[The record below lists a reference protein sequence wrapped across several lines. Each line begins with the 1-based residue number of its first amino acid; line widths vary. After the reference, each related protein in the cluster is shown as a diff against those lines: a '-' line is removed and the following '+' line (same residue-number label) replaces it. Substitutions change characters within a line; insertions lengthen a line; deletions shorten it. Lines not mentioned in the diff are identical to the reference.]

1 MKRAAERLGVA
12 ALIAIVSCVAC
23 QRPPKGEKRHRVM
36 GKAFEQL
43 LESPMPEWMPGDS
56 ARRVGTWSALLEFYE
71 RRGKRLAWIRN
82 YAPTHEAAALAT
94 LLDEAAADGLDP
106 AAYGAP
112 VIRATL
118 DSARTPSFATADSL
132 RPELAELDLRLSAA
146 FLQYAQDLRSGRFPP
161 SVLDSDWIGLRDTID
176 AVGLLKKALASHQV
190 AEALETAPPA
200 SPRYQRLRE
209 ALQSHR
215 RIAEQGGWPEVPAGG
230 KLARGDEHPR
240 CAIARRRLVLSGDI
254 ADTSGGATFDAALER
269 GVRSFQARH
278 GLVADGK
285 IGDTTLAALRVPVAD
300 RIRTLEMNLERARWV
315 THSPPEPYIRVN
327 IPEFRLRLVNG
338 GVDSMVMRVVVGQ
351 PSNPT
356 PVFSDLMTYLE
367 FNPVW
372 RLPRRLVAEEVL
384 PGYRR
389 DRRYF
394 EKHQMRVLQTSRRG
408 LPEVDPASVAW
419 HSISADTFHYLVQQ
433 DPGPENPLGQ
443 IKFMLPNEYDVYLHD
458 TSARGYFRRD
468 ARALSHGCVR
478 VEKPLALADYVLRG
492 RPQGEPDSVR
502 AIVESRLTRRISAPT
517 AIPVHVEYWTA
528 WVDTAGA
535 VNFRPDLYHLDARMR
550 EAIADRTEAQF
561 VLNPAVEWK
570 EKASGS
576 ASRIAHRPD
585 AAWTPRVRE
594 VGHADS
600 TAHGA
605 ARR

>member
-1 MKRAAERLGVA
+1 MRLGIA
-12 ALIAIVSCVAC
+12 TLIAIVSGVAC
-23 QRPPKGEKRHRVM
+23 QRAPREAKPPRVM
-36 GKAFEQL
+36 GTAFEQL
-43 LESPMPEWMPGDS
+43 LESPMPGWMPGDS
-56 ARRVGTWSALLEFYE
+56 ARRVGTWSSLLEFYE
-71 RRGKRLAWIRN
+71 RRGRRLAWIKD
-82 YAPTHEAAALAT
+82 YAPTREAAELAT
-94 LLDEAAADGLDP
+94 LLDQAAADGLEP

-118 DSARTPSFATADSL
+118 DSARTASFAAADSL

-146 FLQYAQDLRSGRFPP
+146 FLQYAHDLRSGRFPA
-161 SVLDSDWIGLRDTID
+161 SVLDSDWTGLRDTVD
-176 AVGLLKKALASHQV
+176 ASGLLKKALSSHRV
-190 AEALETAPPA
+190 AAALEPAPPA
-200 SPRYQRLRE
+200 SGRYQRLRE
-209 ALQSHR
+209 ALHSYR
-215 RIAEQGGWPEVPAGG
+215 RIAEQGGWPAVPNGA
-230 KLARGDEHPR
+230 KLTRGDEDPR
-240 CAIARRRLVLSGDI
+240 CAIARQRLVISGDV
-254 ADTSGGATFDAALER
+254 ADTSGGAMFDAALER

-285 IGDTTLAALRVPVAD
+285 IGDSTLAAMRVPVSD
-300 RIRTLEMNLERARWV
+300 RIRTIEMNLERARWV
-315 THSPPEPYIRVN
+315 TLPPPEPYIRVN
-327 IPEFRLRLVNG
+327 IPEYRLRLVNG

-419 HSISADTFHYLVQQ
+419 HAISADTFRYLVQQ

-478 VEKPLALADYVLRG
+478 VEKPLELAGYVLRG

-528 WVDTAGA
+528 WVDSAGA

-550 EAIADRTEAQF
+550 EAIADRTEARF
-561 VLNPAVEWK
+561 VLNPTVEWK

-585 AAWTPRVRE
+585 SAWTPRVRAL
-594 VGHADS
+594 GHADS
-600 TAHGA
+600 AAHGSA
-605 ARR
+605 PR